1 NFYLIF
7 YCLILKG
14 ILMPVLISVSHID
27 LVLFC
32 FCFVSVHRY
41 LLETEHQ
48 NPSVE
53 KSGGKGPSRSHANG

>member
-1 NFYLIF
+1 
-7 YCLILKG
+7 
-14 ILMPVLISVSHID
+14 MPVLISVSHID

-53 KSGGKGPSRSHANG
+53 KLGGKGPSRSHANG